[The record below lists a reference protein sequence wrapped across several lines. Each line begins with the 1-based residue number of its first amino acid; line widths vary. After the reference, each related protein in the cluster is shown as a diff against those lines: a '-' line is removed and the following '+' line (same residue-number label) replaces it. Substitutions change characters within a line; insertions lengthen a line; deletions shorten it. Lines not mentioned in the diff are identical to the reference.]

1 MDATCQPGIVRRWSE
16 RHAAATRPDQGTFP
30 LLTPRTPWGRL
41 GRAGGGSSDLSR
53 GVNSRRPKT
62 TLKASA
68 ALWVP
73 CCRGDGSSGT
83 GSSWAQLPGAVL
95 WGPRGVPDPR
105 GSCSRG
111 TPAAEEPRGARPARL
126 GGSPSLPLPG
136 IVCQPWHCAGQSPAA
151 APMLRTREAAAYQ
164 GPALPQASVEPQ
176 AGTSGARPCQ
186 ALSCLPQPHAATW
199 VPPRSNLARASP
211 PLLPWGS

>member
-1 MDATCQPGIVRRWSE
+1 MSAGHRPQVEQAARC
-16 RHAAATRPDQGTFP
+16 RH
-30 LLTPRTPWGRL
+30 TPRPGHLPFAHPTNAL
-41 GRAGGGSSDLSR
+41 GKAGEGWGGSSDLSR

-68 ALWVP
+68 ALWVLR
-73 CCRGDGSSGT
+73 CRGDGSSGT
-83 GSSWAQLPGAVL
+83 GSSRAQLPGAVL
-95 WGPRGVPDPR
+95 RGLRGVPDPW
-105 GSCSRG
+105 GCCGRG
-111 TPAAEEPRGARPARL
+111 TPAAEEPQGARPAGL

-136 IVCQPWHCAGQSPAA
+136 IIRQPWHRAGQSPAA

-164 GPALPQASVEPQ
+164 GLALPRASVEPR